1 MGIIKVQLKN
11 PPIAGV
17 QGMYNRVPDWLPGW
31 AHPRFPLVA
40 NELRKLSIF
49 DYRIAATSHRMVRLF
64 SILNPVLL
72 IISFALLISHE
83 TTVGFMVYVPLL
95 GIAPLLMLMS
105 ESFYLRLL
113 TNARWMA
120 GNAIAG
126 EVEHG
131 TWDIIR
137 TIPIPRYQL
146 IFSKFAALL
155 WTAQPVLLQIFLS
168 RLVIALFIGLLRYNL
183 NNVTLTLADAL
194 PLTVLGLMIVLMPLL
209 ELFVTMSGGLL
220 ISATTPNMR
229 QANLWMLIMQGSFR
243 LLTGMLFFVLHY
255 DAADFS
261 LIHFFPLMIF
271 PHWELMLLWMWLP
284 IPLSESASVG
294 HFATPLI
301 LAYLLLPLIV
311 GGLSLWSTIRRVQN
325 T

>member
-1 MGIIKVQLKN
+1 
-11 PPIAGV
+11 
-17 QGMYNRVPDWLPGW
+17 MYNRIPDWLPGW

-49 DYRIAATSHRMVRLF
+49 DYRIAATSHRLVRLF
-64 SILNPVLL
+64 SILNPILL
-72 IISFALLISHE
+72 IISFILLISHE
-83 TTVGFMVYVPLL
+83 VTVGFMVYIPLL
-95 GIAPLLMLMS
+95 FIAPLLMLLS

-120 GNAIAG
+120 AHAIAG

-137 TIPIPRYQL
+137 TVPLPRYQL

-155 WTAQPVLLQIFLS
+155 WTAQPTLLQIFVS

-194 PLTVLGLMIVLMPLL
+194 PLALLGLMIVLMPLL

-220 ISATTPNMR
+220 ISATTPNIR
-229 QANLWMLIMQGSFR
+229 QANLWMLIMQGLFR
-243 LLTGMLFFVLHY
+243 MLTGLLFFVLHY

-261 LIHFFPLMIF
+261 LIRFFPLLIF

-284 IPLSESASVG
+284 VPLSKADQLNY
-294 HFATPLI
+294 FATPLI
-301 LAYLLLPLIV
+301 LAYVLLPLIV
-311 GGLSLWSTIRRVQN
+311 GGLSLWSAIRRVQN

>member
-1 MGIIKVQLKN
+1 
-11 PPIAGV
+11 
-17 QGMYNRVPDWLPGW
+17 MYNRVPDWLPGW

-40 NELRKLSIF
+40 NELRKLTIF
-49 DYRIAATSHRMVRLF
+49 DYRIAATSRRLVRLF

-72 IISFALLISHE
+72 IISFVLLISHE
-83 TTVGFMVYVPLL
+83 VTVGFMVYVPLL
-95 GIAPLLMLMS
+95 FIAPLLMLLS

-120 GNAIAG
+120 ANAIAG

-137 TIPIPRYQL
+137 TVPLPRYQL

-155 WTAQPVLLQIFLS
+155 WTARPALLQIFVS

-183 NNVTLTLADAL
+183 NNVSLTLVDAL
-194 PLTVLGLMIVLMPLL
+194 PLAALGALIVLMPLL
-209 ELFVTMSGGLL
+209 ELFVTMGGGLL
-220 ISATTPNMR
+220 ISATTPNIR
-229 QANLWMLIMQGSFR
+229 QANLWMLIMQGLFR
-243 LLTGMLFFVLHY
+243 LLTGLLFFVLHY

-261 LIHFFPLMIF
+261 LIRFFPLLVF
-271 PHWELMLLWMWLP
+271 PHWELLLLWMWLP
-284 IPLSESASVG
+284 VPLSEADNLNI
-294 HFATPLI
+294 FAGSLT
-301 LAYLLLPLIV
+301 LAYILLPSIV
-311 GGLSLWSTIRRVQN
+311 GGLSLWGTIRRVQN